1 MKYIIGASV
10 GGLFGLGIPLAIAVK
25 NTLLVENDT
34 SPRIE
39 VPQQV
44 EELPHTSINDMLILP
59 DNSCSYVSYDA
70 KTAKEQAKECLEI
83 DIPAIPAI

>member
-10 GGLFGLGIPLAIAVK
+10 GGLFGLGIPLAIDAK
-25 NTLLVENDT
+25 NPLLIENDE

-39 VPQQV
+39 APQHV
-44 EELPHTSINDMLILP
+44 DESLHTPIENMLILP

>member
-10 GGLFGLGIPLAIAVK
+10 GGLFGLGIPLAIDVK
-25 NTLLVENDT
+25 NTLLVEYDV

-39 VPQQV
+39 APQQV
-44 EELPHTSINDMLILP
+44 EELPHTPIDDMLILP
-59 DNSCSYVSYDA
+59 DNSCSYVDYDSI
-70 KTAKEQAKECLEI
+70 TLKEQAKECLDT